1 MSRGWWSISM
11 QLSLNDEKVYF
22 EDLSETSQ
30 EHISQMILKGYTSGE
45 LNEEDEDKCEKLEN
59 EEDFKKCF
67 PEWDLGLESEEKDE

>member
-45 LNEEDEDKCEKLEN
+45 LNEEDKDKK
-59 EEDFKKCF
+59 EE
-67 PEWDLGLESEEKDE
+67 